1 MALGLCVNLPQ
12 NRSVPWKEVFMCE
25 VSHFDVFAT
34 AFAALYS
41 DETFAVSSIN
51 SSLSLYSC
59 VV

>member
-1 MALGLCVNLPQ
+1 
-12 NRSVPWKEVFMCE
+12 MCE